1 MKKRYSIG
9 FCILTV
15 VFTLL
20 LSIAYQWSYQKSLE
34 RIQPEEQPI
43 LTEGPVQK
51 EDGYIIGIEDG
62 YVIVYLSDQKT
73 VFEYTSIPANELPQ
87 SLQTELE
94 SGKQVESLQEVYGFL
109 ENYSS

>member
-1 MKKRYSIG
+1 MKKKYSIG
-9 FCILTV
+9 FCMLTV
-15 VFTLL
+15 IFTLL
-20 LSIAYQWSYQKSLE
+20 LTIAYQWSYQKSLE
-34 RIQPEEQPI
+34 RIHRDELPI
-43 LTEGPVQK
+43 LTEGSIQK
-51 EDGYIIGIEDG
+51 EEGYILSIEDG

-73 VFEYTSIPANELPQ
+73 VYEYTSISAKELPQ